1 MKDKV
6 LILNGSHSELT
17 LIEEL
22 KKLGKYVIATGNI
35 SDAYGNQYVDEYVRA
50 DYSDMEK
57 ILDIAREK
65 QITGVVSCA
74 NDFGIITASYIAEKM
89 NLKGHDS
96 YETTVLLHQ
105 KDLFK
110 EFALSNKMQVPF
122 SQKFESFDEALEY
135 KEKLNYPVIVKPVD
149 LTGGKGVS
157 KVENSKQY
165 ESAIRLA
172 FERSRKKV
180 VVVEQYIEGTYHSF
194 STFLVDKKVIA
205 WFSDNEYSNVY
216 RFFVDTSAG
225 PADYIDEVKDILI
238 KQAEIAAEKL
248 NLVNGIF
255 HMQYVMDE
263 NHVPY
268 VIDITRR
275 CSGDIYPEPVE
286 HSTGIPW
293 SKWIVMSEL
302 GLSSDNFAESGGQTK
317 MCGRHCIMADSEG
330 TIDSVVIDDEIKKYI
345 YKDIQW
351 WKPGDA
357 IRNHYIDKVGIIF
370 YEFPSREE
378 MTNVVNNI
386 KNYVRVNLR

>member
-248 NLVNGIF
+248 NLVIE
-255 HMQYVMDE
+255 V
-263 NHVPY
+263 
-268 VIDITRR
+268 
-275 CSGDIYPEPVE
+275 
-286 HSTGIPW
+286 
-293 SKWIVMSEL
+293 
-302 GLSSDNFAESGGQTK
+302 
-317 MCGRHCIMADSEG
+317 
-330 TIDSVVIDDEIKKYI
+330 KKY
-345 YKDIQW
+345 YK
-351 WKPGDA
+351 
-357 IRNHYIDKVGIIF
+357 R
-370 YEFPSREE
+370 
-378 MTNVVNNI
+378 
-386 KNYVRVNLR
+386 